1 MKKPTVLIATIVAA
15 LLLVTGCTG
24 EPKKSAQSSGQAQ
37 TEQAFGQQSSA
48 VPYPA
53 DQLKDSLERRNVKA
67 KLLLENKPDAIGY
80 VYLQSFGKVL
90 GYYVIKGKV
99 SSNNSAMTT
108 DQLVVDGCHRSGED
122 CPVVVNAPGDDG
134 SYGPNED
141 GVFFFTTEGALIKTN
156 LDYVYSTQPIP
167 FDVPKLNKG

>member
-1 MKKPTVLIATIVAA
+1 MKKIVAVVTA
-15 LLLVTGCTG
+15 AVLVVGLAACTG
-24 EPKKSAQSSGQAQ
+24 STKETPQSQGQAQ
-37 TEQAFGQQSSA
+37 TEQAFNQQSKA
-48 VPYPA
+48 VPYPV
-53 DQLKDSLERRNVKA
+53 DQLKDSLERRNIRA
-67 KLLLENKPDAIGY
+67 KLLQENKPDAVGY

-108 DQLVVDGCHRSGED
+108 DNLVVDGCNRSGED

-134 SYGPNED
+134 SYGPNEE

-167 FDVPKLNKG
+167 FDVPRLNKG